1 LRNYELIYILRTDL
15 EEEATE
21 AVINK
26 FTGLIEKNG
35 GEVVKVDKWGKRRLA
50 YAIKKRTEGFYVIV
64 DFKAEPAV
72 SHEVERVLKITDEV
86 LRHMVV
92 VKEEK

>member
-1 LRNYELIYILRTDL
+1 MRNYELMYILRTDL

-26 FTGLIEKNG
+26 FTDLIEKNG

-50 YAIKKRTEGFYVIV
+50 YPIKKRTEGFYVLV
-64 DFKAEPAV
+64 DFKSEPAV

-86 LRHMVV
+86 LRHMVI
-92 VKEEK
+92 VKE

>member
-1 LRNYELIYILRTDL
+1 MRNYELIYILRTDL